1 MSSQQSRLTRT
12 GCKHLSR
19 QAAWNGSCATDDG
32 GACSALPSWP
42 DASCV
47 PQELL
52 LSVGLL
58 AANMAYTAAA
68 ALAATISELDKESFP
83 LACMRAANELVLN
96 HLDMLFGQHLAPLV
110 ACCVYGVAKCL
121 DVAVSFKVC

>member
-1 MSSQQSRLTRT
+1 M
-12 GCKHLSR
+12 
-19 QAAWNGSCATDDG
+19 
-32 GACSALPSWP
+32 
-42 DASCV
+42 
-47 PQELL
+47 
-52 LSVGLL
+52 GLL

-68 ALAATISELDKESFP
+68 ALAATIGELDKESFP
-83 LACMRAANELVLN
+83 MACMRAANELVLS

>member
-1 MSSQQSRLTRT
+1 M
-12 GCKHLSR
+12 
-19 QAAWNGSCATDDG
+19 
-32 GACSALPSWP
+32 
-42 DASCV
+42 
-47 PQELL
+47 QELL

-58 AANMAYTAAA
+58 AANMAHTAAA

-83 LACMRAANELVLN
+83 MACMRAANELVLN

-110 ACCVYGVAKCL
+110 ASCVYGVAKCL